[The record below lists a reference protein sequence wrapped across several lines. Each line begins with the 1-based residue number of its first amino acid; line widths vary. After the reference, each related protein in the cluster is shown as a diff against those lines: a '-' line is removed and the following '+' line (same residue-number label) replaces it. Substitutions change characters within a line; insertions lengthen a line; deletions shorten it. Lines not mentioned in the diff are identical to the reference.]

1 MRDRLRRTFLF
12 VFPALIAVAFGV
24 GMSRLSA
31 QTTPVASGFE
41 RVANIEEV
49 PRFLLVVKARD
60 GYAITYHRT
69 VEAAVQQLK
78 SQSTSREDLVGLY
91 EVGRQVNLTHKRTKK
106 KAPDV
111 ITEGVETTYEEW
123 SAQ

>member
-1 MRDRLRRTFLF
+1 MRRVLLAF
-12 VFPALIAVAFGV
+12 ALVVSVAAGITAEHI
-24 GMSRLSA
+24 SA
-31 QTTPVASGFE
+31 QTPPVASGFE
-41 RVANIEEV
+41 RVANTDEV
-49 PRFLLVVKARD
+49 PRYLLVRKARD

-78 SQSTSREDLVGLY
+78 SQGTSREDLVGLY
-91 EVGRQVNLTHKRTKK
+91 EVGREVNLTHKRHKR